1 MKAFLLAALIWSVIV
16 YVVNTYR
23 ISVARND
30 ADSIT
35 EGVWVLFV
43 PITGVIYGGITLT
56 ILKLI
61 KWLRMTLK

>member
-1 MKAFLLAALIWSVIV
+1 MKIFLWAALIWSGIV
-16 YVVNTYR
+16 YNVNIYR
-23 ISVARND
+23 ISVARNH

-61 KWLRMTLK
+61 KWHRMTPK